1 MALVVVAGL
10 AGGFALTALV
20 GARRSAT
27 AWERFRAETL
37 ADDAFVAIPSRPDPE
52 VADELARMPGVVDA
66 TSFVYLAVT
75 LPGVAEGGAF
85 AAADDRLLGT
95 VQRGRLIE
103 GRRSDPSRADEV
115 VVNPVMASAA
125 RVRAG
130 QKVTLEGVGGSGFSK
145 QVTVVGVVLTANDL
159 ALNTGFPAI
168 LLTPAFYKAHADE
181 PRSTDSLLRAAP

>member
-1 MALVVVAGL
+1 MALIVVAGL

-52 VADELARMPGVVDA
+52 VADELARMPGVIDA

-85 AAADDRLLGT
+85 AAADDRILRT

-103 GRRSDPSRADEV
+103 GRRPDPSTADEV
-115 VVNPVMASAA
+115 VVNPAMASAA

-145 QVTVVGVVLTANDL
+145 QVTVVGVVLTTNDL
-159 ALNTGFPAI
+159 A
-168 LLTPAFYKAHADE
+168 
-181 PRSTDSLLRAAP
+181 